1 MEKITYTD
9 VANLITQIFD
19 FKENEMGQPSSTITL
34 DRPVIDDALDIYIS
48 TISNDGK
55 CFVITHEW
63 NYWANFA
70 MFNHHI
76 ITALYT
82 SLCELWD
89 NLTAEEE
96 NSVEDKIKALFEER
110 RTDVF
115 EFTTDNAIGSTNRE
129 LAERVL
135 CMLPIELIAKK
146 YLDACEII
154 GKTKS
159 ILDE

>member
-19 FKENEMGQPSSTITL
+19 FKEIEMGQPSSTITL
-34 DRPVIDDALDIYIS
+34 DRPIIDDALDIYIS
-48 TISNDGK
+48 TISNKGK
-55 CFVITHEW
+55 CFVITHED
-63 NYWANFA
+63 NFWADFA

-76 ITALYT
+76 VTDIYT
-82 SLCELWD
+82 SLCELRD

-110 RTDVF
+110 KTDVF
-115 EFTTDNAIGSTNRE
+115 EFTTDNAIGSINRKF
-129 LAERVL
+129 AEKVL
-135 CMLPIELIAKK
+135 CSVPIEILAKK
-146 YLDACEII
+146 YLDACEIV